1 MVSPQADLEI
11 LNLSHSNKSLPCVCV
26 QLFVTLWA
34 VTHQAPLSMEFSRQK
49 YWSALPIPTPGDL
62 LNPGIEHRFPALQVD
77 SLPLSNRESP
87 ISLIVNSK
95 ADSIC
100 EDKRRFKEKNK
111 T

>member
-1 MVSPQADLEI
+1 M
-11 LNLSHSNKSLPCVCV
+11 CV

-49 YWSALPIPTPGDL
+49 YWSALPFPTPGDL
-62 LNPGIEHRFPALQVD
+62 LNPGIEHRFPALQMD

-87 ISLIVNSK
+87 ISLILNSK

-100 EDKRRFKEKNK
+100 EDREDSKRKIKLNPQIGVCTFFLKHR
-111 T
+111 